1 MRSLLEQLPKIVADG
16 RREAAR
22 MLEQLSGEHRVRL
35 HTREFVQPSRETS
48 GFPLHDPAGAPQ
60 PEASG
65 RLIYGDNLL
74 AMSALLAGD
83 ETTPGLAAG
92 VDLIYLDPPFDSKA
106 DYRTKLTLP
115 GHEVETRPTAVEQ
128 FAYSDT
134 WADGTASYLAML
146 TPRLVLARELLAE
159 TGSFYL
165 HIDWHVGHYV
175 KLICDEV
182 FGRENFLNEVIW
194 YYRRWNIAS
203 TSFAR
208 NHDTLL
214 VYAKRKGRHYFKQLY
229 IPKSEKSSGQGR
241 AWVSTIGDDGVRRS
255 VLSEQATKGVAMPDV
270 WDVSMINPV
279 AKERVAYATQ
289 KPLALL
295 DRVLEASCP
304 PGGLVA
310 DFFGGS
316 GTTAAAAE
324 ASGRR
329 WITSDLGRP
338 ASMIIRKRLID
349 QDARPFL
356 YQEIGDYQVEQMRSS
371 LGRRYRVGDLARTVL
386 ELYGAVPL
394 PEAENPTGT
403 LGSLPGGRTLV
414 VAESP
419 AKLTTAQSLRRA
431 QLQRDAA
438 LGGFERVVVLG
449 WNFPAGIGHDIE
461 ALDDPRL
468 EVRVIPPDLIDRL
481 KKKGSRIG
489 DTVRF
494 STLQYLEAGLRSIRR
509 HGEELELVVGL
520 DSYVLLSPEAI
531 SLRADDREK
540 VLQLMNRDPLS
551 LIEYWAV
558 DPDYDG
564 ELFRSSWQDYRGNT
578 LNDDDPLRV
587 VRSATLRAPW
597 RAGVRRICI
606 RAVDVFG
613 FESEVVLE
621 IEDPSQVDGAGTE
634 TVS

>member
-214 VYAKRKGRHYFKQLY
+214 VYAKRKGRQYFKQLY

-394 PEAENPTGT
+394 PEAENPAGT

-494 STLQYLEAGLRSIRR
+494 STLQYLEAGLRSTRR

-531 SLRADDREK
+531 SLRAEDREK

>member
-1 MRSLLEQLPKIVADG
+1 MRSLLDQLPKIVADG
-16 RREAAR
+16 KREAAR
-22 MLEQLSGEHRVRL
+22 VLEQLTGEQRVRL
-35 HTREFVQPSRETS
+35 HTREFVQPSREAS
-48 GFPLHDPAGAPQ
+48 GLPLHHAAALEQ
-60 PEASG
+60 PEPSG

-83 ETTPGLAAG
+83 DATPGLAGG
-92 VDLIYLDPPFDSKA
+92 VDLVYLDPPFDSKA

-146 TPRLVLARELLAE
+146 TPRLVLARELLAD

-182 FGRENFLNEVIW
+182 FGRENFLNEVVW

-208 NHDTLL
+208 NHDTLF
-214 VYAKRKGRHYFKQLY
+214 VYAKRKGQHYFKQLY

-255 VLSEQATKGVAMPDV
+255 VLSEEATKGVAMPDV
-270 WDVSMINPV
+270 WDLSMINPV

-289 KPLALL
+289 KPRALL
-295 DRVLEASCP
+295 DRVIEASCP

-338 ASMIIRKRLID
+338 AAMIIRKRLID

-386 ELYGAVPL
+386 GLYGAEPL
-394 PEAENPTGT
+394 PEAQNPNGA

-419 AKLTTAQSLRRA
+419 ARLTTVESLRRA
-431 QLQRDAA
+431 QSQRDSA

-461 ALDDPRL
+461 ALADARL

-481 KKKGSRIG
+481 KKKGGRLG
-489 DTVRF
+489 DSVRF
-494 STLQYLEAGLRSIRR
+494 STLQYLEAGLRTARR
-509 HGEELELVVGL
+509 LGDELELVVGL
-520 DSYVLLSPEAI
+520 DNYVLLSPEAI
-531 SLRADDREK
+531 SLRAEDREK

-564 ELFRSSWQDYRGNT
+564 ELFRSTWQDYRGNT

-587 VRSATLRAPW
+587 VASATLRAPW
-597 RAGVRRICI
+597 RPGVRRICV

-621 IEDPSQVDGAGTE
+621 LDAVEADAS
-634 TVS
+634 

>member
-1 MRSLLEQLPKIVADG
+1 MLDQLPKIVAEG
-16 RREAAR
+16 KREAAR
-22 MLEQLSGEHRVRL
+22 VLEQLTGEQRVRL
-35 HTREFVQPSRETS
+35 HTREFVQPSREA
-48 GFPLHDPAGAPQ
+48 GGLPLHRAATPQ
-60 PEASG
+60 LPEPSG

-83 ETTPGLAAG
+83 ETTPGLAGG

-146 TPRLVLARELLAE
+146 TPRLVLARELLAD

-182 FGRENFLNEVIW
+182 FGRDNFLNEVVW

-208 NHDTLL
+208 NHDTLF
-214 VYAKRKGRHYFKQLY
+214 VYAKRKGQHYFKQLY

-255 VLSEQATKGVAMPDV
+255 VLSDEATKGVAMPDV

-295 DRVLEASCP
+295 DRVIEASCP

-310 DFFGGS
+310 DFFAGS

-338 ASMIIRKRLID
+338 AAMIIRKRLID

-386 ELYGAVPL
+386 GLYGAEPL
-394 PEAENPTGT
+394 PDAQNPSGA

-419 AKLTTAQSLRRA
+419 ARLTTVESLRRA
-431 QLQRDAA
+431 QSQRDAV

-461 ALDDPRL
+461 ALADARL

-481 KKKGSRIG
+481 KKKGGRLADS
-489 DTVRF
+489 VRF
-494 STLQYLEAGLRSIRR
+494 STLQYLEAGLRTARR
-509 HGEELELVVGL
+509 QGDEVELVIGL
-520 DSYVLLSPEAI
+520 DNYVLLSPEAI
-531 SLRADDREK
+531 SLRAEDREK
-540 VLQLMNRDPLS
+540 VLQLMNHDPLS

-558 DPDYDG
+558 DPDFDG

-587 VRSATLRAPW
+587 VASATLRAPW
-597 RAGVRRICI
+597 RSGVRRICV

-621 IEDPSQVDGAGTE
+621 LDAVEADAA
-634 TVS
+634 